1 MVEKNENMQNRNK
14 RKRRRRKTQR
24 RIVREKLAV
33 MGVLILLAFAA
44 LSVRLYLI
52 TRDNQDTYQKKILSQ
67 QRYDSTTLPFK
78 RGTITDRNGT
88 ILAVSEKVYN
98 VVLDCK
104 VMLAKEENQTPTIEA
119 LASCFGLDRTALNQY
134 VADNPSSQY
143 YVLKKHLTYDEI
155 SPFLEQQ
162 KTYNEAAAKDET
174 MEGQISGVWFEEEY
188 IRQYPNNTLACD
200 VIGFTGSD
208 NNGTY
213 GLEEYY
219 NDELNGTNGREYG
232 YLNEDATLERTTVAA
247 VDGNS
252 LVSTIDANIQA
263 IAEKYIL
270 QFNEE
275 HKDEYIEGLG
285 SVNTGC
291 IVMNPN
297 TGEILAMASYP
308 NFDLNNPKDLSA
320 YYTEEEIA
328 TMQAEDT
335 YYDTLNSLWR
345 NFCISDTY
353 EPGSTAK
360 AITLATGLETG
371 KITGNETY
379 ECTGSLEV
387 AGHKINCNL
396 RRGHGVLDV
405 SGALEQSCNV
415 ALMKMGETIGAST
428 LLKFENIFNIGLKTN
443 IDLAGEARTA
453 SLIYNE
459 NTMHEAEIAT
469 TSFGQGFNVTMI
481 QMAMA
486 YASIVNGGYYY
497 EPHMVS
503 KITNSSGDTVKNIE
517 PRVLKQT
524 ISATTSA
531 QMKEYLNAVVSE
543 GTGKTARPAGYAIGG
558 KTGTAEKGERNKKH
572 YVVSFIGHAPADDPE
587 VVIYVVVDDPN
598 VEDKPHATYATGIV
612 RNILTEVLPYLH
624 IGMTEELTIGEQAE
638 IDAVLGQTVQENSET
653 GENTSGENTENE
665 NTTGENLPENT
676 TTGENTPDENLQG
689 ATYVVDP
696 VTGEL
701 IDAITGLAAETN
713 DSYVGDGEDS
723 DNTNNTN
730 NTNDTNDTGVT
741 NEN

>member
-1 MVEKNENMQNRNK
+1 MAADSNDRRRNI
-14 RKRRRRKTQR
+14 KRRRRKSQR

-33 MGVLILLAFAA
+33 MGVLILLAFAG
-44 LSVRLYLI
+44 LSVRLYVI
-52 TRDNQDTYQKKILSQ
+52 THGNEEEYQKKILSQ

-104 VMLAKEENQTPTIEA
+104 VMLDDEKNQAPTINA
-119 LASCFGLDRTALNQY
+119 LATSFGLDATSLNQY
-134 VADNPSSQY
+134 VKDNPSSQY

-155 SPFLEQQ
+155 SVFLE
-162 KTYNEAAAKDET
+162 KKKEYNEAAAADKEDDI
-174 MEGQISGVWFEEEY
+174 EGQVSGVWFEEEY

-247 VDGNS
+247 QDGYS
-252 LVSTIDANIQA
+252 VQSTIDANIQA
-263 IAEKYIL
+263 ITEKYIR
-270 QFNEE
+270 QFNDE
-275 HKDEYIEGLG
+275 HKDEYIEGNG
-285 SVNTGC
+285 SLNTGC
-291 IVMNPN
+291 IIMNPN

-308 NFDLNNPKDLSA
+308 DFDLNNPKDLTG
-320 YYTEEEIA
+320 YYTQEEIEQ
-328 TMQAEDT
+328 MQADGT

-360 AITLATGLETG
+360 AITLATGIESG

-379 ECTGSLEV
+379 ECVGNLEV
-387 AGHKINCNL
+387 GGHKIRCNV
-396 RRGHGVLDV
+396 RSGHGVLDV
-405 SGALEQSCNV
+405 SGALGQSCNV
-415 ALMKMGETIGAST
+415 AFMKMGETIGSSD
-428 LLKFENIFNIGLKTN
+428 LLKFENIFNLGLKTN

-453 SLIYNE
+453 SLIYNTE
-459 NTMHEAEIAT
+459 TMHEAEIAT

-486 YASIVNGGYYY
+486 YASIINGGYYY
-497 EPHMVS
+497 EPHVVS
-503 KITNSSGDTVKNIE
+503 KITNSTGDVVRNIE

-524 ISATTSA
+524 ISATTSS

-558 KTGTAEKGERNKKH
+558 KTGTAEKGARDKKH
-572 YVVSFIGHAPADDPE
+572 YVVSFLGHAPADNPE
-587 VVIYVVVDDPN
+587 IVIYVVIDDPN
-598 VEDKPHATYATGIV
+598 VADKAHASYATAIV
-612 RNILTEVLPYLH
+612 KNILTEVLPYLH

-638 IDAVLGQTVQENSET
+638 IDAALSGALQNTDDETSDENNADADSIDNTDNADTTTDNENSE
-653 GENTSGENTENE
+653 NVQ
-665 NTTGENLPENT
+665 
-676 TTGENTPDENLQG
+676 QG

-696 VTGEL
+696 QTGEL
-701 IDAITGLAAETN
+701 IDKITGLAAEL
-713 DSYVGDGEDS
+713 
-723 DNTNNTN
+723 
-730 NTNDTNDTGVT
+730 NDTYEDTGSDDEQT
-741 NEN
+741 PQD